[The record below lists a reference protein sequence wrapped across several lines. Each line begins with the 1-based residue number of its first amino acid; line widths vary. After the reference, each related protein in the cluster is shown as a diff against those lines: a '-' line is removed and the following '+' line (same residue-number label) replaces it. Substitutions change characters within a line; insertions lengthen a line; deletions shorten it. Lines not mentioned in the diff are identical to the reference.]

1 MTGSV
6 AFWYE
11 PMGSSAK
18 KAPKV
23 ELHFN
28 LWRDLIVRGSNYLDV
43 GFLFKS
49 VANDDLREDASKST
63 DSFFLFFPGN
73 FRLEQ
78 LSDLSLLM
86 EHGSTLNA
94 VFNDVVAITERH
106 EHWFKTEINGKSHL
120 TFHRVNVASDI
131 EIQIIEA
138 ENNLLGAIFVF
149 KRSFCDR
156 LTGDG
161 DHYFRLRFVLDGRT
175 RDLFSSDTQPS
186 DWFAV
191 SSFVRTEL
199 TEFRLNE
206 RRSFPSAIADRTRHF
221 FDLVTVHYFLM
232 RALRFELS
240 DAHTNFHKMRRL
252 EADLWRHYLRGTP
265 PGQEPSW
272 RVRRALARGAARD
285 TLIYH
290 WRVTNDE
297 KFVPD
302 FIALARLYASL
313 LYNERIACNAY
324 YASNISSLKK
334 PTWDDERSLRC
345 LDCNMTIQD
354 GQRPN

>member
-106 EHWFKTEINGKSHL
+106 E
-120 TFHRVNVASDI
+120 
-131 EIQIIEA
+131 
-138 ENNLLGAIFVF
+138 
-149 KRSFCDR
+149 
-156 LTGDG
+156 
-161 DHYFRLRFVLDGRT
+161 
-175 RDLFSSDTQPS
+175 
-186 DWFAV
+186 
-191 SSFVRTEL
+191 
-199 TEFRLNE
+199 
-206 RRSFPSAIADRTRHF
+206 
-221 FDLVTVHYFLM
+221 LVQ
-232 RALRFELS
+232 
-240 DAHTNFHKMRRL
+240 N
-252 EADLWRHYLRGTP
+252 
-265 PGQEPSW
+265 
-272 RVRRALARGAARD
+272 
-285 TLIYH
+285 
-290 WRVTNDE
+290 
-297 KFVPD
+297 
-302 FIALARLYASL
+302 
-313 LYNERIACNAY
+313 
-324 YASNISSLKK
+324 
-334 PTWDDERSLRC
+334 
-345 LDCNMTIQD
+345 
-354 GQRPN
+354 